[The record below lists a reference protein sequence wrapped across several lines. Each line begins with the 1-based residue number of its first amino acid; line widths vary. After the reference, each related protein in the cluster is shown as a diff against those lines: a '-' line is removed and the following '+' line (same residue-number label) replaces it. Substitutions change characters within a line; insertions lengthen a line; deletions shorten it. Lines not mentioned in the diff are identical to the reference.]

1 MGVGNKNGGAANSA
15 FSIDPF
21 DRHYD
26 RFCKLPGPPF
36 KRGNSLNAVRAISI
50 LSIVL
55 FAAMPCGVGSI
66 VCAAETAQPIVDP
79 VVAKIN
85 DAIEQTWIDFEIRP
99 APVADDS
106 VWCRRVHLDLIGRIP
121 TVVELDRFLADD
133 RDLRREN
140 LVDRLLDDSEYKAEF
155 ASHWSTVWSNLLIGQ
170 TGGNENRSMVSRE
183 GMKKYLRDAFAH
195 NKPYDQLVRELI
207 TATGSAKPG
216 TGNFNGAVNFL
227 IDKVNEEKG
236 TLATSSVSRIFLGLQ
251 VQCTQCHDHPFNQW
265 KQQKFWEFNS
275 FFRQTRG
282 LRRFKDGSNDVDFG
296 ELVDEDFAGE
306 AFDPDNAL
314 VYYEKRNGRVE
325 AAYPVFTDGTAIEHS
340 GLVDVVNRREKL
352 AELVLASEFL
362 DKMIVNRTWA
372 QFMGYGF
379 TRPIDDL
386 GPHNAPTHPEL
397 LEDLAGEFRN
407 SSYDLKMLM
416 RWIVLSQ
423 PYGLDSKLSADN
435 EIDDPSVGETP
446 KFSRF
451 YLRQI
456 TAEQLYASMLGLGG
470 NAMAGN
476 DDQRDQ
482 MRQRW
487 LEQFVTA
494 FGNDEGTEAT
504 SFNGSIP
511 QALMMFNGEL
521 TTAAI
526 SDASGS
532 FLSTV
537 AQRASTPVDQLNLLF
552 RAGLARRPTKPEQRI
567 AAKLYQSGGQKV
579 MLQDMWWAVLNSN
592 EFILQH

>member
-1 MGVGNKNGGAANSA
+1 MNAAPAISVLWWTIFATIGFGVGRDAIAVE
-15 FSIDPF
+15 
-21 DRHYD
+21 
-26 RFCKLPGPPF
+26 
-36 KRGNSLNAVRAISI
+36 NA
-50 LSIVL
+50 
-55 FAAMPCGVGSI
+55 GT
-66 VCAAETAQPIVDP
+66 TADP
-79 VVAKIN
+79 VVAKID
-85 DAIEQTWIDFEIRP
+85 DAIEQTWIDFEIQP
-99 APVADDS
+99 APLADDS
-106 VWCRRVHLDLIGRIP
+106 IWCRRVHLDLIGRIP
-121 TVVELDRFLADD
+121 TVAELDRFLADD
-133 RDLRREN
+133 REHRRVN
-140 LVDRLLDDSEYKAEF
+140 LVDRLLTDPSYTADF
-155 ASHWSTVWSNLLIGQ
+155 AGHWSTVWSNLLIGQ

-183 GMKKYLRDAFAH
+183 GMKKYLRDAFAR
-195 NKPYDQLVRELI
+195 NKPYDQLVRDLI

-216 TGNFNGAVNFL
+216 TDNFNGAVNFL

-282 LRRFKDGSNDVDFG
+282 LRRFKDGSNDVDYG

-340 GLVDVVNRREKL
+340 GLVGVVNRREKL
-352 AELVLASEFL
+352 AELVLASEFV

-386 GPHNAPTHPEL
+386 GPHNAPTHPQL
-397 LEDLAGEFRN
+397 LEDLAAEFRE
-407 SSYDLKMLM
+407 SSYDLKLLM
-416 RWIVLSQ
+416 RWIVLSR

-435 EIDDPSVGETP
+435 EVDDPSVGETP

-476 DDQRDQ
+476 DAQRDQ
-482 MRQRW
+482 MRERW

-521 TTAAI
+521 TNAAI
-526 SDASGS
+526 SDAGGS

-537 AQRASTPVDQLNLLF
+537 ATKASTPVDQLNLLF
-552 RAGLARRPTKPEQRI
+552 RAGLARRPTKTEQRI
-567 AAKLYQSGGQKV
+567 AAQLYQSGGHKV